1 MSFTKSIE
9 SLLESR
15 RRAREAREY
24 CEQHNIPLSPE
35 YETDNTAHIS
45 AQSPDSGPSEAYH
58 SCLEV
63 VQTYQKL
70 AEKLFRWRPPAE
82 LNQKMALA
90 FKGEVEFYKPIID
103 EKYRQCT
110 PAWWVAQIRNMW
122 HGKHAAAIM
131 SSTSLD
137 EKTKRALTRE

>member
-1 MSFTKSIE
+1 
-9 SLLESR
+9 
-15 RRAREAREY
+15 
-24 CEQHNIPLSPE
+24 
-35 YETDNTAHIS
+35 
-45 AQSPDSGPSEAYH
+45 
-58 SCLEV
+58 
-63 VQTYQKL
+63 
-70 AEKLFRWRPPAE
+70 
-82 LNQKMALA
+82 MALA

-137 EKTKRALTRE
+137 EKTESSNKRIGWRQTSRRPEKSDPHNTSTGSQGMDMALVRNDE